1 MFYASPLIMKSALY
15 LKLAVLFCVA
25 LIVIACVHYSYDIE
39 RLEFVILIIVGLAG
53 YTLSRGVRNA

>member
-1 MFYASPLIMKSALY
+1 MKSALY